1 MNRINPLYLA
11 LLLVAILLMVIF
23 KLSSAKSE
31 LLEAKEEYKSTLALV
46 DELSALKKVYADKN
60 KIKRDLKRVLGNSV
74 LKNAQIEQ
82 HATKSSITI
91 SSKSMDIKA
100 LNYLMGK
107 ILNSSYNITSL
118 SIKKLSDE
126 KVSLQMEIKW

>member
-11 LLLVAILLMVIF
+11 LLLVVIVLMVVF
-23 KLSSAKSE
+23 KLSNAKSE
-31 LLEAKEEYKSTLALV
+31 LLEAKEEYKTTLALV

-60 KIKRDLKRVLGNSV
+60 RIKKDLKKVLANGV

-82 HATKSSITI
+82 HATKSSITL
-91 SSKSMDIKA
+91 SSKSIDMKA

-118 SIKKLSDE
+118 SLKKLSDE

>member
-11 LLLVAILLMVIF
+11 LLLVVVLLMLVF
-23 KLSSAKSE
+23 KVSNAKDE
-31 LLEAKEEYKSTLALV
+31 LLEVKREYKSTLALV
-46 DELSALKKVYADKN
+46 DELTALKKVYTDKN
-60 KIKRDLKRVLGNSV
+60 KVQKELKRVLNNSMM
-74 LKNAQIEQ
+74 KNAQVQQ
-82 HATKSSITI
+82 HTTKRAMSL

-118 SIKKLSDE
+118 TIKKLSDE
-126 KVSLQMEIKW
+126 KVSLQMEITW

>member
-11 LLLVAILLMVIF
+11 LLLVVVLLMVMF
-23 KLSSAKSE
+23 KLSGAKSE
-31 LLEAKEEYKSTLALV
+31 LLQAKEEYKDTATLVKELSTLKA
-46 DELSALKKVYADKN
+46 VYTDKS
-60 KIKRDLKRVLGNSV
+60 KISRDMKRLLGNTV
-74 LKNAQIEQ
+74 LKNAQIQE
-82 HATKSSITI
+82 HTTKSGISI
-91 SSKSMDIKA
+91 SSQSIDAKA

-126 KVSLQMEIKW
+126 KASVQMEIKW